1 MKKLFAKLLTTAV
14 IVAAFLF
21 ISAPVFASTGIHPSI
36 LHLVG
41 MTFNLE
47 TPHLQEIIDD
57 EKSKLVQEN
66 ANIIDKYIS
75 NSTKKSVAKVEEY
88 IQEEV
93 NRIDLELINYR
104 DELYIQLD
112 QEMSFQ
118 EEDLKAVVDNY
129 IDSKI
134 QESKD
139 ELDVEI
145 IDELVRH
152 LQNELSN

>member
-75 NSTKKSVAKVEEY
+75 NSTKNQWPRLKNTYKKKSTG
-88 IQEEV
+88 
-93 NRIDLELINYR
+93 LI
-104 DELYIQLD
+104 
-112 QEMSFQ
+112 
-118 EEDLKAVVDNY
+118 
-129 IDSKI
+129 
-134 QESKD
+134 
-139 ELDVEI
+139 
-145 IDELVRH
+145 
-152 LQNELSN
+152 LS

>member
-1 MKKLFAKLLTTAV
+1 M
-14 IVAAFLF
+14 
-21 ISAPVFASTGIHPSI
+21 
-36 LHLVG
+36 
-41 MTFNLE
+41 
-47 TPHLQEIIDD
+47 
-57 EKSKLVQEN
+57 
-66 ANIIDKYIS
+66 
-75 NSTKKSVAKVEEY
+75 AKVEEY

-129 IDSKI
+129 IDLKI